1 MSYSLGQSED
11 SDLKSV
17 TAFAEQTSLTEWS
30 DGSIEVST
38 PKVVVSSQYRS
49 RFSVYS
55 QQGISSPYIVVSR
68 ADAQSRG
75 VPILADPW
83 SAYQAGQKLPGP
95 MAAQVKASG
104 IPIPQEGRRW
114 IPWAIVGGGMMLAV
128 SALYFFGAKKVK
140 PNSRRSSGRNGG
152 RGGRRSTFIVRS
164 VERIREGT
172 YKVSV
177 DLGRDGEIRV
187 IVYPDPLPMQ
197 VLSDGPVQWLES
209 DLSSAQ
215 RKKITAAVTATKKMN
230 PNSRR
235 SSGKKPVTKHG
246 AYGTLYL
253 YEIEFDEGGDP
264 DPGEPP
270 WMSKTKLYGYDRDH
284 AIERF
289 YDSYYG
295 LNPGNST
302 VKIKSATR
310 VMRYPK

>member
-55 QQGISSPYIVVSR
+55 QQGVSSPYIVVSR

-128 SALYFFGAKKVK
+128 SAIYFFGARKVK
-140 PNSRRSSGRNGG
+140 
-152 RGGRRSTFIVRS
+152 
-164 VERIREGT
+164 
-172 YKVSV
+172 
-177 DLGRDGEIRV
+177 
-187 IVYPDPLPMQ
+187 
-197 VLSDGPVQWLES
+197 
-209 DLSSAQ
+209 
-215 RKKITAAVTATKKMN
+215 

-235 SSGKKPVTKHG
+235 SSGKKPVTKQGEH
-246 AYGTLYL
+246 GTLYL

-270 WMSKTKLYGYDRDH
+270 WMSKTKLYGYDREH

-289 YDSYYG
+289 YDSYYD
-295 LNPGNST
+295 LNPGNSK
-302 VKIKSATR
+302 VEIKSVSR
-310 VMRYPK
+310 VMRYPR